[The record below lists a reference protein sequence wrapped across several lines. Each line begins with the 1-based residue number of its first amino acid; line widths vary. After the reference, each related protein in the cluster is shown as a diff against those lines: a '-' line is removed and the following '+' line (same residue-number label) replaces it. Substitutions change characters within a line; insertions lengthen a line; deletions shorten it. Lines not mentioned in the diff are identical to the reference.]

1 MGVRVGSARSNE
13 NGGVNGGKAGDQTG
27 REVSTQPWYLHSKG
41 WIVIRAKSPA
51 VREAIAKNMEAACQN
66 DNIGYCQ
73 GHRGTA
79 TAAAKPYDYDLS
91 KVNAAVETDCSELV
105 RCCVLYAG
113 IHVNGFSTANEVDE
127 LKQTGQFYILEENKY
142 CKAADYLLRGDILVT
157 KTKGHTVVVLD
168 NGSKSSQNKKVEAAQ
183 KKDVSISGTYKTT
196 ADLNLRVGAGTT
208 KDILV
213 TIPKGTAVSCYGY
226 YSTYKGKPW
235 YYVKTTVR
243 GVTYTGFCSSAYLK
257 R

>member
-66 DNIGYCQ
+66 NNIGYCQ

-113 IHVNGFSTANEVDE
+113 IHVNGFSTANEVTE
-127 LKQTGQFYILEENKY
+127 LEQTGQFYILEENKY

-168 NGSKSSQNKKVEAAQ
+168 NGSKSSQTEVAR